1 LVMLLDKNAQE
12 TLSQTI
18 GEQEK
23 RTDAELVTVLA
34 GQADDYRYVTLLW
47 AALLS
52 LLVPVA
58 LLFLPVWLTP
68 FEGLLLQW
76 GVLLVLAVLFRLKPV
91 QFRVVP
97 RRLQRMRAAG
107 LARQA
112 FLEQGLHRTRG
123 GTGLMI
129 FVSEAEHYVEIL
141 ADQGIARHVDDSEW
155 QTIVDA
161 FIARVKAGRVA
172 EGFQECVA
180 ACGDKL
186 ATHVPATEQKN
197 ELPNHLIM
205 L

>member
-1 LVMLLDKNAQE
+1 MLLDKNAQE

-34 GQADDYRYVTLLW
+34 RQADDYRYVTLLW

-68 FEGLLLQW
+68 FEGLLVQW

>member
-1 LVMLLDKNAQE
+1 MLLDKNAQE

-123 GTGLMI
+123 GTGLLI

-141 ADQGIARHVDDSEW
+141 AD
-155 QTIVDA
+155 
-161 FIARVKAGRVA
+161 
-172 EGFQECVA
+172 
-180 ACGDKL
+180 
-186 ATHVPATEQKN
+186 
-197 ELPNHLIM
+197 
-205 L
+205 

>member
-1 LVMLLDKNAQE
+1 MLLNKNAQE
-12 TLSQTI
+12 TLSRSI

-34 GQADDYRYVTLLW
+34 RQADDYRYVTLLW

-58 LLFLPVWLTP
+58 LLFMPVWLTP

-123 GTGLMI
+123 GTGLLI

>member
-1 LVMLLDKNAQE
+1 MLLDKNAQDA
-12 TLSQTI
+12 LAQAI
-18 GEQEK
+18 NAQEK

-34 GQADDYRYVTLLW
+34 RQADDYRYVTLLW
-47 AALLS
+47 AVLLS

-68 FEGLLLQW
+68 FEALLLQW

-97 RRLQRMRAAG
+97 RRLQRLRAAS

-123 GTGLMI
+123 GTGLLI

-155 QTIVDA
+155 QTIVNA
-161 FIARVKAGRVA
+161 FIDRVKAGRVA

>member
-1 LVMLLDKNAQE
+1 MLLDKNAQE

-34 GQADDYRYVTLLW
+34 RQADDYRYVTLLW

-52 LLVPVA
+52 RLVPVA

-129 FVSEAEHYVEIL
+129 FVSEAAHYVEIL

>member
-1 LVMLLDKNAQE
+1 MLLDKNAQE

-34 GQADDYRYVTLLW
+34 RQADDYRYVTLLW

-123 GTGLMI
+123 GTGLLI

-186 ATHVPATEQKN
+186 ATHVPATEQKKN

>member
-1 LVMLLDKNAQE
+1 MLLDKNAQDA
-12 TLSQTI
+12 LAQAI
-18 GEQEK
+18 NAQEM

-34 GQADDYRYVTLLW
+34 RQADDYRYVTLLW

-68 FEGLLLQW
+68 FEALLLQW

-97 RRLQRMRAAG
+97 RRLQRLRAAS

-123 GTGLMI
+123 GTGLLI

-155 QTIVDA
+155 QTIVNA
-161 FIARVKAGRVA
+161 FIDRVKAGRVA

>member
-1 LVMLLDKNAQE
+1 MLLDKNAQDA
-12 TLSQTI
+12 LAQAI
-18 GEQEK
+18 NAQEK

-34 GQADDYRYVTLLW
+34 RQADDYRYVTLLW

-68 FEGLLLQW
+68 FEALLLQW
-76 GVLLVLAVLFRLKPV
+76 GILLVLAVLFRLKPV

-123 GTGLMI
+123 GTGLLI

-186 ATHVPATEQKN
+186 ATHVPATESKN
-197 ELPNHLIM
+197 ELPNHLIV

>member
-1 LVMLLDKNAQE
+1 MLLDKNAQE

-34 GQADDYRYVTLLW
+34 RQADDYRYVTLLW

>member
-1 LVMLLDKNAQE
+1 MLLDKNAQE
-12 TLSQTI
+12 TLAQTI

-34 GQADDYRYVTLLW
+34 RQADDYRYVTLLW

-52 LLVPVA
+52 LLVPAA

-123 GTGLMI
+123 GTGLLI

-197 ELPNHLIM
+197 ELPNHLI
-205 L
+205 LL

>member
-1 LVMLLDKNAQE
+1 
-12 TLSQTI
+12 
-18 GEQEK
+18 
-23 RTDAELVTVLA
+23 
-34 GQADDYRYVTLLW
+34 
-47 AALLS
+47 
-52 LLVPVA
+52 
-58 LLFLPVWLTP
+58 
-68 FEGLLLQW
+68 
-76 GVLLVLAVLFRLKPV
+76 VLLVLAVLFRLKPV

-123 GTGLMI
+123 GTGLLI

-197 ELPNHLIM
+197 ELPNHLIV

>member
-1 LVMLLDKNAQE
+1 MLLDKNAQE

-123 GTGLMI
+123 GTGLLI

>member
-1 LVMLLDKNAQE
+1 MLLDKNAQE
-12 TLSQTI
+12 TLSRTI

-34 GQADDYRYVTLLW
+34 RQADDYRYVTLLW

-68 FEGLLLQW
+68 FEALLLQW
-76 GVLLVLAVLFRLKPV
+76 GVLLVLAVLFRLKPM

-123 GTGLMI
+123 GTGLLI

>member
-1 LVMLLDKNAQE
+1 MLLDKNAQE

>member
-1 LVMLLDKNAQE
+1 MLLNKNAQE
-12 TLSQTI
+12 TLSRSI

-34 GQADDYRYVTLLW
+34 RQADDYRYVTLLW

-68 FEGLLLQW
+68 FEALLLQW

-123 GTGLMI
+123 GTGLLI

-186 ATHVPATEQKN
+186 ATHVPPTEQKN

>member
-1 LVMLLDKNAQE
+1 MLLDKNAQE

-34 GQADDYRYVTLLW
+34 RQADDYRYVTLLW

-68 FEGLLLQW
+68 FEALLLQW

-123 GTGLMI
+123 GTGLLI

>member
-1 LVMLLDKNAQE
+1 MLLDKSAQE
-12 TLSQTI
+12 ALAQAI
-18 GEQEK
+18 GAQEK

-34 GQADDYRYVTLLW
+34 RQADDYRYVTLLW

-68 FEGLLLQW
+68 FEALLLQW

-123 GTGLMI
+123 GTGLLI

-161 FIARVKAGRVA
+161 FITRVKAGRVA

>member
-1 LVMLLDKNAQE
+1 MLLDKNAQDA
-12 TLSQTI
+12 LAQAI
-18 GEQEK
+18 NAQEK

-34 GQADDYRYVTLLW
+34 RQADDYRYVTLLW

-68 FEGLLLQW
+68 FEALLLQW

-123 GTGLMI
+123 GTGLLI

-172 EGFQECVA
+172 EGFRNAWPPA
-180 ACGDKL
+180 ATNWPPTCPPRSPK
-186 ATHVPATEQKN
+186 TSCPTT
-197 ELPNHLIM
+197 
-205 L
+205 

>member
-1 LVMLLDKNAQE
+1 MLLDKNAQE
-12 TLSQTI
+12 TLAQTI

-34 GQADDYRYVTLLW
+34 RQADDYRYVTLLW

-123 GTGLMI
+123 GTGLLI

-197 ELPNHLIM
+197 ELPNHLIV

>member
-1 LVMLLDKNAQE
+1 MLLDKNAQE
-12 TLSQTI
+12 TLSRTI

-34 GQADDYRYVTLLW
+34 RQADDYRYVTLLW

-52 LLVPVA
+52 LLVPAA

-97 RRLQRMRAAG
+97 RRLQRLRAAS

-123 GTGLMI
+123 GTGLLI

-161 FIARVKAGRVA
+161 FIDRVKAGRVA

-180 ACGDKL
+180 SCGDKL

>member
-1 LVMLLDKNAQE
+1 MLLDKNAQE
-12 TLSQTI
+12 TLAQTI

-123 GTGLMI
+123 GTGLLI

-155 QTIVDA
+155 QAIVDA

>member
-1 LVMLLDKNAQE
+1 MLLDKNAQE
-12 TLSQTI
+12 TLSRTI

-34 GQADDYRYVTLLW
+34 RQADDYRYVTLLW

-123 GTGLMI
+123 GTGLLI

-197 ELPNHLIM
+197 ELPNHLIV

>member
-1 LVMLLDKNAQE
+1 MLLDKNAQDA
-12 TLSQTI
+12 LAQAI
-18 GEQEK
+18 NAQEM

-34 GQADDYRYVTLLW
+34 RQADDYRYVTLLW

-68 FEGLLLQW
+68 FEALLLQW

-97 RRLQRMRAAG
+97 RRLQRLRAAS

-123 GTGLMI
+123 GTGLLI

-161 FIARVKAGRVA
+161 FIDRVKAGRVA

>member
-1 LVMLLDKNAQE
+1 M
-12 TLSQTI
+12 
-18 GEQEK
+18 
-23 RTDAELVTVLA
+23 
-34 GQADDYRYVTLLW
+34 
-47 AALLS
+47 S
-52 LLVPVA
+52 LLVPAA

-123 GTGLMI
+123 GTGLLI

-197 ELPNHLIM
+197 ELPNHLIV

>member
-1 LVMLLDKNAQE
+1 MLLDKNAQE
-12 TLSQTI
+12 TLAQAI
-18 GEQEK
+18 GAQEK

-34 GQADDYRYVTLLW
+34 RQADDYRYVTLLW

-123 GTGLMI
+123 GTGLLI

-161 FIARVKAGRVA
+161 FIARVKAGLVA

-197 ELPNHLIM
+197 ELPNHLIV

>member
-1 LVMLLDKNAQE
+1 MALLSE
-12 TLSQTI
+12 S
-18 GEQEK
+18 EQQQVRDAITRIE
-23 RTDAELVTVLA
+23 RDTDAELVTVLA
-34 GQADDYRYVTLLW
+34 RQADDYRYVTLLW

-68 FEGLLLQW
+68 FEALLLQW

-123 GTGLMI
+123 GTGLLI
-129 FVSEAEHYVEIL
+129 FVSEAAHYVEIL